1 MCLLSGVFRG
11 LFDLDFFHLKLM
23 FSFCLLFL
31 FCRRMSSKQ
40 ATSPFAC
47 AADGEETMTQDLA
60 SRDKEEGNSDQHA
73 TSHLPLHNVMHNK
86 PHSEELPT
94 LVTTIQQD
102 AEWDGVI
109 SAQHR
114 MVSFAVLIA
123 AFKISIVKD
132 CSLPYF
138 HFERHVQ
145 YNLSR
150 VWSFLNVE
158 VSALAI
164 DQHQYGVIVN
174 YNCIILLSIQVYMNE
189 VIWWVHLR
197 KGNASIYHVFIQT
210 LIYVITSLGHI
221 FKH

>member
-1 MCLLSGVFRG
+1 
-11 LFDLDFFHLKLM
+11 M

-102 AEWDGVI
+102 PEWDGVI

-114 MVSFAVLIA
+114 MVSFTVLTEA
-123 AFKISIVKD
+123 LKISVAKD
-132 CSLPYF
+132 C
-138 HFERHVQ
+138 
-145 YNLSR
+145 
-150 VWSFLNVE
+150 
-158 VSALAI
+158 
-164 DQHQYGVIVN
+164 
-174 YNCIILLSIQVYMNE
+174 
-189 VIWWVHLR
+189 
-197 KGNASIYHVFIQT
+197 
-210 LIYVITSLGHI
+210 
-221 FKH
+221 

>member
-1 MCLLSGVFRG
+1 MCLEDCFE
-11 LFDLDFFHLKLM
+11 LDFFHLPPK

-60 SRDKEEGNSDQHA
+60 SRDKEEGNGDQHA

-102 AEWDGVI
+102 PEWDGVI

-114 MVSFAVLIA
+114 MVSFTVFTV
-123 AFKISIVKD
+123 AF
-132 CSLPYF
+132 
-138 HFERHVQ
+138 
-145 YNLSR
+145 
-150 VWSFLNVE
+150 
-158 VSALAI
+158 
-164 DQHQYGVIVN
+164 
-174 YNCIILLSIQVYMNE
+174 
-189 VIWWVHLR
+189 
-197 KGNASIYHVFIQT
+197 
-210 LIYVITSLGHI
+210 
-221 FKH
+221 